1 MKNKILTLA
10 DIAKACS
17 LKIVSGKDQMSRAVG
32 GGYTGDLLSDVMGH
46 AGKGDLWITLQS
58 HPNIIA
64 VAVLKEL
71 SAIILINDRQPEA
84 ETVKKAEA
92 EKIPLFTSSLSA
104 FDLIG
109 KLTALGITG
118 KR

>member
-1 MKNKILTLA
+1 MKDKILTLA
-10 DIAKACS
+10 DVVKACS
-17 LKIVSGKDQMSRAVG
+17 LIVVFGKEQMSRAVA
-32 GGYTGDLLSDVMGH
+32 GGYASDLLSDVMGH
-46 AGKGDLWITLQS
+46 ARKGDLWITLQS

-71 SAIILINDRQPEA
+71 SAIILINDRQPET

-92 EKIPLFTSSLSA
+92 EKVPLFRSSLTA

-109 KLTALGITG
+109 KLCALGITG
-118 KR
+118 DR